1 MSLHKPPQ
9 YRRKAVIRQD
19 PKEVTV
25 RRVIASELVSLDV
38 IVAVTWQDARREER
52 PAKPML
58 VTFNT
63 TYSVSSIAV
72 YIKRCRN
79 VLHYSCLGKGMAV
92 GARTLFWPQLG
103 GK

>member
-1 MSLHKPPQ
+1 VDVFHQTPQ
-9 YRRKAVIRQD
+9 YHRKAAVRQD
-19 PKEVTV
+19 PMKEVTV

-79 VLHYSCLGKGMAV
+79 VLHYS
-92 GARTLFWPQLG
+92 
-103 GK
+103 